1 MFSNAKV
8 SKPKPHTDPFIAQD
22 PIPQEGKKK
31 VFIAYDF
38 GKGPKEV
45 TWDVTDF
52 NVDNSDDILLVRN
65 IVHPTV
71 IAALYGPGTWKYV
84 AYLLERFENGKE
96 KEEEENS

>member
-1 MFSNAKV
+1 MSV
-8 SKPKPHTDPFIAQD
+8 SKPKPRSEPFVAQD

-31 VFIAYDF
+31 VFITYDF
-38 GKGPKEV
+38 GKGLKEV

-52 NVDNSDDILLVRN
+52 TVDNSDDALLVRD

-84 AYLLERFENGKE
+84 AYLLERFKNGKE
-96 KEEEENS
+96 EEEENS